1 MKIPINIPF
10 VGKEEIS
17 AVNSILKNGD
27 LTSAS
32 NQGGKHVQAFEKS
45 VSSFVNVKYAIA
57 VNSGTA
63 ALQAALYA
71 LDIKHG
77 DEVLIPSFTFVAT
90 ANSVLSTGA
99 KPVFVDILKELKTNG
114 LKIAALGAS
123 TKGNVTL
130 QTWGISDYIDVVGDV
145 NLEKNG
151 SYTPGTWIPIKDE
164 DSVLSEYDVFIILP
178 WHFKKFFVN
187 NLKFKG
193 KQLLFPLPTPELVTV
208 S

>member
-17 AVNSILKNGD
+17 VVTSILKNGA

-32 NQGGKHVQAFEKS
+32 NHGGKYVQAFEKM
-45 VSSFVNVKYAIA
+45 VSSFVNAKYTIA

-99 KPVFVDILKELKTNG
+99 KPV
-114 LKIAALGAS
+114 
-123 TKGNVTL
+123 
-130 QTWGISDYIDVVGDV
+130 
-145 NLEKNG
+145 
-151 SYTPGTWIPIKDE
+151 SYTHLT
-164 DSVLSEYDVFIILP
+164 
-178 WHFKKFFVN
+178 
-187 NLKFKG
+187 
-193 KQLLFPLPTPELVTV
+193 LPTILLV
-208 S
+208 